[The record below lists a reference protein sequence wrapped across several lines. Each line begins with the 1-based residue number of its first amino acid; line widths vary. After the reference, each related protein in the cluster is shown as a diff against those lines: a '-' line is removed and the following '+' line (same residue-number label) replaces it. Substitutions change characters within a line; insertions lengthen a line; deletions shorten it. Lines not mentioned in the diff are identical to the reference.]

1 MEYIGIILEFV
12 TYIILESLIV
22 QNVHVLSNIK
32 IKDKIY
38 AFCVICEFSLLNCV
52 MINSP
57 KLNLP
62 SLLLFLIS
70 ILLFTKRFILYVCV
84 FEKINRQILYI
95 FLTALA
101 TNQIYFNIVKK
112 VVNDKNF
119 RSGLSYLIEI
129 LIIMSFMIYM
139 KKNKKEE
146 VYKQIIYS
154 LPKKLY
160 VLVLVMLIIASV
172 FVMAAT
178 RDDTGNVIQYFLLP
192 SMIGLVLST
201 IAIIKI
207 GISESEKNSEV
218 ALLSRQIENQI
229 GYYEK
234 INKIYGE
241 FRSFRHDYKNHVL
254 CLRGLIAADKKEEAL
269 EYMNTMQDMSSVGKN
284 RYHTGNVIIDALLDD
299 KSDKAEKVKTK
310 IDFEGVVP
318 TSGISN
324 ADLCVIMANAI
335 DNAIEACSKD
345 ESENEKTIKVDADFR
360 QGYFFFK
367 ASNPMF
373 EKVIF
378 KGKNKVTTSKSDK
391 EHHGFGVA
399 NIVHT
404 AEKYGGTAEIST
416 DDGQFTIDVQLMLEQ
431 FKEETYVY

>member
-1 MEYIGIILEFV
+1 MKVDVVLSFVAYFLLDALVIQVMHMLTDNKLNKKGIIVFFLILNSCITAIALNEDQLDAMSYFIKNIVFIYYIFSRLVLYAISFKKINKQIIWLFLV
-12 TYIILESLIV
+12 TSATNQIYSNITKQITTSSYRVIIAYILESLIIAFAIIY
-22 QNVHVLSNIK
+22 IK
-32 IKDKIY
+32 WK
-38 AFCVICEFSLLNCV
+38 
-52 MINSP
+52 
-57 KLNLP
+57 
-62 SLLLFLIS
+62 
-70 ILLFTKRFILYVCV
+70 
-84 FEKINRQILYI
+84 
-95 FLTALA
+95 
-101 TNQIYFNIVKK
+101 
-112 VVNDKNF
+112 
-119 RSGLSYLIEI
+119 
-129 LIIMSFMIYM
+129 
-139 KKNKKEE
+139 KKEE
-146 VYKQIIYS
+146 VYRQIISS

-160 VLVLVMLIIASV
+160 VLVLVMLIIAAV

-178 RDDTGNVIQYFLLP
+178 RDDTEDIIQYFLLP

-218 ALLSRQIENQI
+218 ALLSKQMENQI

-234 INKIYGE
+234 INKIYDE

-284 RYHTGNVIIDALLDD
+284 KYHTGNVIIDALLDD
-299 KSDKAEKVKTK
+299 KSSRAESVNTK
-310 IDFEGVVP
+310 IDFEGIVP

-345 ESENEKTIKVDADFR
+345 ESGNEKTIKVDADFR

-373 EKVIF
+373 EEVKF
-378 KGKNKVTTSKSDK
+378 KGKNKVSTSKSDK

-399 NIVHT
+399 NIVRT
-404 AEKYGGTAEIST
+404 AEKYGGSAEIST
-416 DDGQFTIDVQLMLEQ
+416 DNGMFTIDVQLLLEQ
-431 FKEETYVY
+431 A